1 MVEFWKG
8 WAWIGHGWVIVNS
21 VRWRDG
27 EGKLTKE
34 IVHYYIVS
42 IINYKEEINIL
53 HISKCVEDCNEIYV
67 IKIWS
72 SLIKVNKIIN
82 KKINSSNLKLNY

>member
-1 MVEFWKG
+1 MNFE
-8 WAWIGHGWVIVNS
+8 
-21 VRWRDG
+21 RDG
-27 EGKLTKE
+27 RGSVMVGWLWIVLDGEMVKENWRRKLC
-34 IVHYYIVS
+34 
-42 IINYKEEINIL
+42 IIISYRLLIIKEEINIL
-53 HISKCVEDCNEIYV
+53 HIPKCVEDCNEIYV